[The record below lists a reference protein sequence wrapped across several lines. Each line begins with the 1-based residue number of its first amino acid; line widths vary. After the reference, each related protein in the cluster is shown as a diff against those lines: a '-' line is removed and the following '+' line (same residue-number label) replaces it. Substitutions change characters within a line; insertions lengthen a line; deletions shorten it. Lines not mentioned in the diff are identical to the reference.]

1 MSNEDESVFH
11 EANKIHVFESDY
23 TGEIEYVSVED
34 LYQAFK
40 KRMTQE
46 LSLGKS
52 TSNYSCVN
60 TTGGLKGRFDR

>member
-1 MSNEDESVFH
+1 MSNTFNPAHKIKISDDE
-11 EANKIHVFESDY
+11 HV
-23 TGEIEYVSVED
+23 TLED

-40 KRMTQE
+40 VRMTQE